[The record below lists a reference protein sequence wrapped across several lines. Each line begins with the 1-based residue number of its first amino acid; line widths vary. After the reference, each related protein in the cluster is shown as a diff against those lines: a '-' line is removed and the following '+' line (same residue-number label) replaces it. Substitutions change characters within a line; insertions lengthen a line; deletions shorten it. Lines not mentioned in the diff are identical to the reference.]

1 MTKYFIL
8 IAAILFSA
16 TAQANDAPARNEQ
29 HAAIWAALKN
39 GGHVVLLRHAATVPG
54 IGDPPG
60 YKLNDCK
67 TQRNL
72 SDAGREQSRAWG
84 KALARHNIPVGGV
97 FSSAW
102 CRCIDTARLAFG
114 KVDIWP
120 ALNSHFDSPQAAAL
134 QAEQAKGGMPVRMQ
148 KGKNLILVTHQVNI
162 TTLSGRSPA
171 MGEAII
177 MRHDGNAW
185 QFVGQLSVE

>member
-1 MTKYFIL
+1 MTKHFVF
-8 IAAILFSA
+8 IAAILFTA
-16 TAQANDAPARNEQ
+16 TAHASDAPARSEQ

-84 KALARHNIPVGGV
+84 KAFARYNIPVGGV

-102 CRCIDTARLAFG
+102 CRCIDTAQLAFG
-114 KVDIWP
+114 KVDTWP
-120 ALNSHFDSPQAAAL
+120 ALNSHFDSPQSASL
-134 QAEQAKGGMPVRMQ
+134 QAEQTRGGIQVRMQ
-148 KGKNLILVTHQVNI
+148 KGKNLVLVTHQVNI
-162 TTLSGRSPA
+162 TMLSGRSPA
-171 MGEAII
+171 VGEAMI

-185 QFVGQLSVE
+185 QLVGQLNVE

>member
-8 IAAILFSA
+8 IAAILF
-16 TAQANDAPARNEQ
+16 TAVAHANDAPVRSEQ

-84 KALARHNIPVGGV
+84 KAFARHNIPVGGV

-114 KVDIWP
+114 KVDTWP
-120 ALNSHFDSPQAAAL
+120 ALNSHFDSPETAAL
-134 QAEQAKGGMPVRMQ
+134 QAEQTKGGMPVRMQ
-148 KGKNLILVTHQVNI
+148 KGKNLVLVTHQVNI